1 MRITNPYTG
10 DVSQSSGGGGYSLW
24 GGRKCHVHSRK
35 DSNSISFLG
44 WRRQ

>member
-24 GGRKCHVHSRK
+24 GGRKCLKIVIRLVFSA
-35 DSNSISFLG
+35 
-44 WRRQ
+44 